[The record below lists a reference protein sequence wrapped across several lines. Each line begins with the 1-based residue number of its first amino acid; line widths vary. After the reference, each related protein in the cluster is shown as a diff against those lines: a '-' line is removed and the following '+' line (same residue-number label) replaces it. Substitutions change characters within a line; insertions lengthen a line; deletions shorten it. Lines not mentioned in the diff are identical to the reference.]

1 MRIKSRK
8 KVSKK
13 ISIGDILPDEPY
25 HFQFY
30 WLDDLDYPFPY
41 HVFDGY
47 LNNYD
52 HTDTKWHFD
61 FTEINGKHRGY
72 ELDDECF
79 ILAAYPLERRNDNN
93 EAVSEY

>member
-1 MRIKSRK
+1 MKIKSRK
-8 KVSKK
+8 KTKVEK
-13 ISIGDILPDEPY
+13 ISINDILSSNEPY

-47 LNNYD
+47 LNNYE

-72 ELDDECF
+72 VFDDGCF
-79 ILAAYPLERRNDNN
+79 ILAAYPLERKD
-93 EAVSEY
+93 